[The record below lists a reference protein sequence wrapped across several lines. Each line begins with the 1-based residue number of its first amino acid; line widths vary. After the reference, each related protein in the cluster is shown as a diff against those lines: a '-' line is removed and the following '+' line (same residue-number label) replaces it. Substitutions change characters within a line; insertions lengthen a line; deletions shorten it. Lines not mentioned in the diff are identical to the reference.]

1 MKDVVTCDKHRIG
14 GNNLWPGDLRMGQ
27 PSQSYVWE
35 LRAESIGAAEQTG
48 GIEIS
53 QYPQEEK
60 VITIS
65 WVVTSEKERA

>member
-1 MKDVVTCDKHRIG
+1 
-14 GNNLWPGDLRMGQ
+14 MGK

-35 LRAESIGAAEQTG
+35 LRAEFIGAAEQTG

-60 VITIS
+60 VTTIS
-65 WVVTSEKERA
+65 LVVTSERERA

>member
-1 MKDVVTCDKHRIG
+1 MRQLSAS
-14 GNNLWPGDLRMGQ
+14 NMA
-27 PSQSYVWE
+27 E
-35 LRAESIGAAEQTG
+35 LRTEFIGVAGQTG

-65 WVVTSEKERA
+65 LVVTSERERA

>member
-1 MKDVVTCDKHRIG
+1 MRQLSAS
-14 GNNLWPGDLRMGQ
+14 NMA
-27 PSQSYVWE
+27 E
-35 LRAESIGAAEQTG
+35 LRVESIDAAGQTG

-65 WVVTSEKERA
+65 LVVTSERERA

>member
-1 MKDVVTCDKHRIG
+1 MRQLSRGYTR
-14 GNNLWPGDLRMGQ
+14 
-27 PSQSYVWE
+27 E

-65 WVVTSEKERA
+65 LVVTSERERA

>member
-1 MKDVVTCDKHRIG
+1 
-14 GNNLWPGDLRMGQ
+14 MGQ

-35 LRAESIGAAEQTG
+35 LRAEFIGAVEQTG

-65 WVVTSEKERA
+65 